1 MLNTQW
7 LHTFITLVEVGHF
20 TQTAEK
26 LFMTQPGVSQHI
38 KKLEEQAGTP
48 LIKRIGK
55 RFELTPAGQ
64 QLYQYG
70 VKRQEDER
78 QLLSQLLADDPFSG
92 ECYVACSGSLA
103 MFLYPHLLS
112 HQQNYPA
119 ISIHLESAPNHRIIE
134 GIKSSQF
141 DIGIITHSLDDPYF
155 EQTQI
160 GQEALCVVVPANYP
174 DEDLDKESLY
184 SFGFINH
191 PDGKHYL
198 QQVHLANFSDSHFDF
213 NKITKSGYINQL
225 NQILLPVSKGLG
237 FTVLP
242 EKAVSQFSY
251 QDKIKTLPLPN
262 TVMQELYLLRKQHR
276 PLPKRY
282 QHIIETI
289 TQLLSQD

>member
-7 LHTFITLVEVGHF
+7 LHTFITLVEIGHF
-20 TQTAEK
+20 TQTADK

-70 VKRQEDER
+70 LRRQDDEK
-78 QLLSQLLADDPFSG
+78 QLLGQLLADDPFSG
-92 ECYVACSGSLA
+92 ECHLACSGSLA
-103 MFLYPHLLS
+103 MFLYPHFLS
-112 HQQNYPA
+112 HQKNHQA
-119 ISIHLESAPNHRIIE
+119 ISIHLESAPNQRILE
-134 GIKSSQF
+134 GIKGGQF
-141 DIGIITHSLDDPYF
+141 DIGIITHAVADQYF
-155 EQTQI
+155 NQTKI
-160 GQEALCVVVPANYP
+160 GQEALCVVVPADYP
-174 DEDLDKESLY
+174 DAKLDKESLY
-184 SFGFINH
+184 SLGFINH

-198 QQVHLANFSDSHFDF
+198 QQVHQANYGDSHFDF
-213 NKITKSGYINQL
+213 RKMKITGYINQL

-242 EKAVSQFSY
+242 EKAVDHFSY
-251 QDKIKTLPLPN
+251 PDKIKTLAVPN
-262 TVMQELYLLRKQHR
+262 TVSQELYLIRKQHR

-282 QHIIETI
+282 IHIIDTI
-289 TQLLSQD
+289 TKLLE

>member
-64 QLYQYG
+64 QLYRYG
-70 VKRQEDER
+70 VKRQEDEK
-78 QLLSQLLADDPFSG
+78 QLLGQLLADDPFSG
-92 ECYVACSGSLA
+92 ECHLACSGSLA
-103 MFLYPHLLS
+103 MFLYPHFLK
-112 HQQNYPA
+112 HQQKHQG
-119 ISIHLESAPNHRIIE
+119 ISIHLESAPNHRILE
-134 GIKSSQF
+134 GIKNGQF
-141 DIGIITHSLDDPYF
+141 DIGIVTHSVDDQYF
-155 EQTQI
+155 DQQRI
-160 GQEALCVVVPANYP
+160 GQEALCVVVPTSYP
-174 DEDLDKESLY
+174 EDQLSKDAIY
-184 SFGFINH
+184 SFGFIDH

-198 QQVHLANFSDSHFDF
+198 QQVHLANYSDSHFDF
-213 NKITKSGYINQL
+213 SKITKKGYINQL
-225 NQILLPVSKGLG
+225 NQILLPVSEGLG

-242 EKAVSQFSY
+242 EKAVSQFSD

-262 TVMQELYLLRKQHR
+262 TVKQELYLLRKQHR

-282 QHIIETI
+282 LQIIDAI
-289 TQLLSQD
+289 QRLLNQS

>member
-38 KKLEEQAGTP
+38 KKLEEQAGTL

-64 QLYQYG
+64 QLYHYG
-70 VKRQEDER
+70 LRRQEEEK
-78 QLLSQLLADDPFSG
+78 QLLGQLLVDDPFSG
-92 ECYVACSGSLA
+92 ECYLACSGSLA
-103 MFLYPHLLS
+103 MFLYPHFLD
-112 HQQNYPA
+112 HQKNHQA
-119 ISIHLESAPNHRIIE
+119 ISIHLESAPNHRILE
-134 GIKSSQF
+134 GIKSGQF
-141 DIGIITHSLDDPYF
+141 DIGIITHAVADQYF
-155 EQTQI
+155 DQTKM

-174 DEDLDKESLY
+174 DKKLDKESLY
-184 SFGFINH
+184 SLGFINH

-198 QQVHLANFSDSHFDF
+198 QQVHLANYSDSHFDF
-213 NKITKSGYINQL
+213 NKIKKTGYINQL

-242 EKAVSQFSY
+242 EKAVDHFSY
-251 QDKIKTLPLPN
+251 PDKIKKLEVPN
-262 TVMQELYLLRKQHR
+262 TVSQELYLIWKQHR

-282 QHIIETI
+282 FHIINTI
-289 TQLLSQD
+289 TQLLE